1 MVHNEDNDNN
11 NNDDNNGDQI
21 FDNQSIQMSILI
33 IIGLLLYLAY
43 TVECYHCSTRFV
55 LVSSF
60 FSHLTFFLQKKTFPF
75 SFMQTIKKSGHKS
88 LFRPVQP
95 TKRNRKNLLNNRAAK
110 SFPHS

>member
-60 FSHLTFFLQKKTFPF
+60 FFPF
-75 SFMQTIKKSGHKS
+75 DFFSAKKNFSIFIHA
-88 LFRPVQP
+88 
-95 TKRNRKNLLNNRAAK
+95 NNK
-110 SFPHS
+110 EIGSQIPL